1 VVLLAYTM
9 AYHTKPAEE
18 LAMILIHIVPPA
30 PVAPALPDV
39 RRPGYA
45 FERAGAAAMVHT
57 IRQHRTHRML
67 LLVATYGT
75 ATTRRAA

>member
-9 AYHTKPAEE
+9 AYHT
-18 LAMILIHIVPPA
+18 LAMILTHIVPPA

-45 FERAGAAAMVHT
+45 FERAGAASMVYT

-75 ATTRRAA
+75 PAATTRRAA